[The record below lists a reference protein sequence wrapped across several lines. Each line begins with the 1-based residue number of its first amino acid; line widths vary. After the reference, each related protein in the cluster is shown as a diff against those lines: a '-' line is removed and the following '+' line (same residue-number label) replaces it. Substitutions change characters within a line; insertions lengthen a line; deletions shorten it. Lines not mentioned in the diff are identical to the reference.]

1 MASKAWSIITNPM
14 TALAYKVQG
23 RDIPDYLERGKKN
36 SLDLAANIV
45 NPFFY
50 INELKEFGK
59 GVGNIAYKGVTDPF
73 SLSGMDFLNTAMHGL
88 GALPAAAEAVQGASL
103 LSKGFRGATTAYKGT
118 AGMSSNLGRIK
129 NAANAGALELSGSRP
144 GDIYGHSYFNMPAD
158 EVSKMM
164 SQEIASL
171 PKGAFSFDGSMSKN
185 SAPLFWTQA
194 ARDQKAFT
202 VVNPGTTQ
210 GLNWSGNMGKRVT
223 NALPKNIE
231 NIMPNAANY
240 AEELKSR
247 VDFLKTL
254 GDPQSLQKAAQLE
267 KNGITS
273 QIISD
278 LPSAA
283 QTDYNVKNSFKEFL
297 NNYKPVLDKPIIQ
310 VNRNTGLNF
319 PMTKILDENIGNN
332 AWAPFYEQ
340 PGIFMVKGN
349 PLSRVPNVIGD
360 HIKKR
365 FNAFY
370 GGNYRYENP
379 RLNHIRA
386 NSIYNSP
393 NYIGNQNDYEMGGS
407 YDEYGQPCYEC
418 GGMYADGGY
427 YDCPDQEKDPVTG
440 KCKAEE
446 VRGKQANA
454 ANKAATTDMNA
465 WAKQVAAMDKEIAK
479 QNAAQLAGQL
489 SFDYDWMGSPVDK
502 AEKKAAVGQYKQFF
516 QQNPNTFIADDT
528 SGYSPEQKYIIASKL
543 KQRMSTPMGAKLV
556 QQQFG
561 VDPRFYDLQR
571 LQTEMAPK
579 MGGWNG
585 MRNWLFN
592 VFKEEGGPIVD
603 PLPAASG
610 VQQLFGN
617 TPAPIN
623 PTIPYTTSKDPA
635 DFYKSWIQSPEYARR
650 QLNTGYSASPKDE
663 SYNVP
668 SASASRKTRLESLGK
683 IDPITYNTREA
694 SKATPGYYGGASSV
708 NINSSDYIDTN
719 RQMIEAHELAHIAGA
734 AVNEG
739 TSRPGIMSG
748 REQDIFK
755 SSMLP
760 LREPTLSGPQGSP
773 QREASRRSLE
783 DFIHSQKPQEVKA
796 DLDALRFSMYDKG
809 IYDIRKGTKF
819 NDLDFENARQKLGKD
834 RVFKRL
840 ENRVGK
846 KNFVNLM
853 NTIAQDDNQD
863 SYSNTAAYGGPIVDP
878 RGQWAHPGKVT
889 RIPSSNIT
897 MQGVPYPVYGVGSNG
912 QEQMMQPGQN
922 YDFGGASYV
931 DEYPMMQF
939 GGGTLLGPSPMIMS
953 LASKVANYFSKPN
966 TSASTPTK
974 NISSKE
980 LFGVTTYD
988 EMASNYYDKNEAFF
1002 NKRETNDQKKYDNS
1016 SNSINLTSGRFRGAK
1031 VAPGMINDIV
1041 NAAKANN
1048 VDPWVMLSLVGRES
1062 TFGSGEYNNYRAN
1075 DKQNLVSGWN
1085 VAEDYEPYKLDRYLA
1100 DKKVPGV
1107 KVVKDSH
1114 GWNYKVE
1121 DEKAIEN
1128 YLKSNPQLVTDYYKK
1143 LESTPDLGKLDSF
1156 SLAAQRIKKKG
1167 IQNYNPGDPRYSSM
1181 VNSDMNLLKNDAAL
1195 KTYMKTLG
1203 YREGGEFGKMQVGG
1217 QNNNL
1222 LKNIKGESEK
1232 FLKGWMD
1239 SPMYKKMINAS
1250 INTSPR
1256 PDAETVKAI
1265 NREDQLKKMSWDYS
1279 DLDADKSWF
1288 NKLQGTTLG
1297 EFDPLNNKVLINPT
1311 VNDNRLYA
1319 AGIHEASHAT
1329 DRAGAYIPISDIT
1342 KMINYKKEN
1351 EQEKGFFT
1359 KLFDDYYFNDYVGK
1373 PTETRARLNSVRYIG
1388 KQEKLYDPYKEKI
1401 DKNILKKFSNTTQLD
1416 QLRKIYN
1423 DEQIID
1429 MLNSVSQSKKQPE
1442 DFIPQAKNGG
1452 GLLSK
1457 TVSCSNCG
1465 WSWKAVDGGS
1475 DPLSCH
1481 KCGGTVKMQAG
1492 GQPNYNSILDQNAA
1506 DAEKYPSAYHKDFVT
1521 GYPVVNSAGSIPRPG
1536 GFDCPPGY
1544 TKYRNPD
1551 GTFSC
1556 IMTNSAPG
1564 SSKVDFSRMTK
1575 VADDMQFS
1583 RPMRPP
1589 LASIPTRKNGGLINM
1604 QGGGQSSMDSVRHQA
1619 NKILQYEQLKGGP
1632 GGAPLPKYSNP
1643 KYMDILMG
1651 KVYPEVRKIMPN
1663 ASAMEAGEAMDFV
1676 FNAGFDKGSNKITK
1690 DPRAFALQEYYRQYD
1705 KSKLDADGKWA
1716 GRKNAPYS
1724 FDQEYNNTIGKLPEN
1739 QRRILMNKGR
1749 DWYYKN
1755 INNPAPGVPNSNYN
1769 DTWYGR
1775 IWNTN
1780 DYQPFNPNNP
1790 NFTPKKEQ
1798 GGEASLW
1805 DLIKMAQG
1813 GEMIR
1818 RADGSYSRRG
1828 LWDNIRANKGSGKK
1842 PTKQMIQ
1849 QERIIKAKNK

>member
-1 MASKAWSIITNPM
+1 MMNAGDIDHRILPGLQKMQKAGQVRRFTMPAIQQDFSSNDNLANPIAVRKRMEADFITKRNIDKRNALQAAQDRQGYIRQAEAPRSAASKAWAIMTNPM
-14 TALAYKVQG
+14 TALKYKVQG
-23 RDIPDYLERGKKN
+23 RDIPDNFERGEKN

-50 INELKEFGK
+50 INEGKEFLK
-59 GVGNIAYKGVTDPF
+59 GVGNIGYKAVTDPF
-73 SLSGMDFLNTAMHGL
+73 SLSGMDFLNTAMHGV
-88 GALPAAAEAVQGASL
+88 GALPAVGEAVQGTNL
-103 LSKGFRGATTAYKGT
+103 VSKGLRGATKAYKGT
-118 AGMSSNLGRIK
+118 AGMTSKLGRVK
-129 NAANAGALELSGSRP
+129 NAANAGAIELGYTP
-144 GDIYGHSYFNMPAD
+144 GDITGHSYFNIPAD

-164 SQEIASL
+164 SQEMGSL
-171 PKGAFSFDGSMSKN
+171 PKGAFTFDGNMSKN

-194 ARDQKAFT
+194 ARSPKGFT

-210 GLNWSGNMGKRVT
+210 GLNWSGTMGKRVS

-231 NIMPNAANY
+231 KIMPDAANY
-240 AEELKSR
+240 AEELKNR
-247 VDFLKTL
+247 IDYLKKL
-254 GDPQSLQKAAQLE
+254 GDPKSLQNAAQLE
-267 KNGITS
+267 RDGISS
-273 QIISD
+273 QIVSD
-278 LPSAA
+278 LPNAA
-283 QTDYNVKNSFKEFL
+283 VADYNVKNSFTDFL
-297 NNYKPVLDKPIIQ
+297 NNYKTTLDNPIIE
-310 VNRNTGLNF
+310 VNRKTGLNF
-319 PMTKILDENIGNN
+319 PMTKILDENIGKWTND
-332 AWAPFYEQ
+332 FYEQ
-340 PGIFMVKGN
+340 PSIYMVKGN
-349 PLSRVPNVIGD
+349 PLSRVPKLIGD
-360 HIKKR
+360 YTKTR
-365 FNAFY
+365 ANNFY
-370 GGNYRYENP
+370 FGDKYANP
-379 RLNHIRA
+379 RMPFIKA
-386 NSIYNSP
+386 NTLYNTP
-393 NYIGNQNDYEMGGS
+393 KYIGNQSDYEMGGS
-407 YDEYGQPCYEC
+407 YDQPCYEC
-418 GGMYADGGY
+418 GGAVKRYDVGGY

-440 KCKAEE
+440 KCAAD
-446 VRGKQANA
+446 VARGKEANA
-454 ANKAATTDMNA
+454 ANKAASKDMNA
-465 WAKQVAAMDKEIAK
+465 WAKQVASMDKEIAK
-479 QNAAQLAGQL
+479 QNAAQTAGQL
-489 SFDYDWMGSPVDK
+489 TFDYDWMGSPVDK
-502 AEKKAAVGQYKQFF
+502 SEKKAAMGQYKQFF

-592 VFKEEGGPIVD
+592 VYKEE
-603 PLPAASG
+603 
-610 VQQLFGN
+610 
-617 TPAPIN
+617 
-623 PTIPYTTSKDPA
+623 
-635 DFYKSWIQSPEYARR
+635 
-650 QLNTGYSASPKDE
+650 
-663 SYNVP
+663 
-668 SASASRKTRLESLGK
+668 
-683 IDPITYNTREA
+683 
-694 SKATPGYYGGASSV
+694 
-708 NINSSDYIDTN
+708 
-719 RQMIEAHELAHIAGA
+719 
-734 AVNEG
+734 
-739 TSRPGIMSG
+739 
-748 REQDIFK
+748 
-755 SSMLP
+755 
-760 LREPTLSGPQGSP
+760 
-773 QREASRRSLE
+773 
-783 DFIHSQKPQEVKA
+783 
-796 DLDALRFSMYDKG
+796 
-809 IYDIRKGTKF
+809 
-819 NDLDFENARQKLGKD
+819 
-834 RVFKRL
+834 
-840 ENRVGK
+840 
-846 KNFVNLM
+846 
-853 NTIAQDDNQD
+853 
-863 SYSNTAAYGGPIVDP
+863 GGPIVDP

-897 MQGVPYPVYGVGSNG
+897 MEGVPYPVLGVASSG
-912 QEQMMQPGQN
+912 QQVMMQPGQN
-922 YDFGGASYV
+922 YNFGDAEYV

-966 TSASTPTK
+966 SSATNNGSTSDTRKSA
-974 NISSKE
+974 KE
-980 LFGVTTYD
+980 LFGISPYD
-988 EMASNYYDKNEAFF
+988 EMHSTFYDKNENFYDKLEA
-1002 NKRETNDQKKYDNS
+1002 NDTKNYGKSPNY
-1016 SNSINLTSGRFRGAK
+1016 INLSSGRFRGAK

-1062 TFGSGEYNNYRAN
+1062 TFGSGTAQNKDRADN
-1075 DKQNLVSGWN
+1075 KQGLVSGWN
-1085 VAEDYEPYKLDRYLA
+1085 VAEDYKPYEVDRYLA
-1100 DKKVPGV
+1100 DKQVPGI

-1128 YLKSNPQLVTDYYKK
+1128 YLKSNPQLITDYYKK

-1195 KTYMKTLG
+1195 KAYMKTLG
-1203 YREGGEFGKMQVGG
+1203 YREGGEFG
-1217 QNNNL
+1217 
-1222 LKNIKGESEK
+1222 E
-1232 FLKGWMD
+1232 
-1239 SPMYKKMINAS
+1239 
-1250 INTSPR
+1250 
-1256 PDAETVKAI
+1256 
-1265 NREDQLKKMSWDYS
+1265 
-1279 DLDADKSWF
+1279 
-1288 NKLQGTTLG
+1288 
-1297 EFDPLNNKVLINPT
+1297 
-1311 VNDNRLYA
+1311 
-1319 AGIHEASHAT
+1319 
-1329 DRAGAYIPISDIT
+1329 
-1342 KMINYKKEN
+1342 
-1351 EQEKGFFT
+1351 
-1359 KLFDDYYFNDYVGK
+1359 
-1373 PTETRARLNSVRYIG
+1373 
-1388 KQEKLYDPYKEKI
+1388 
-1401 DKNILKKFSNTTQLD
+1401 
-1416 QLRKIYN
+1416 
-1423 DEQIID
+1423 
-1429 MLNSVSQSKKQPE
+1429 
-1442 DFIPQAKNGG
+1442 

-1492 GQPNYNSILDQNAA
+1492 GQPDYNSILDQNAA

-1521 GYPVVNSAGSIPRPG
+1521 GYPVANSAGSIPRPG

-1589 LASIPTRKNGGLINM
+1589 LASIPIRKNGGLINM
-1604 QGGGQSSMDSVRHQA
+1604 QGGGGQSTIDSVRHQA
-1619 NKILQYEQLKGGP
+1619 NKILQYEQLRGGP
-1632 GGAPLPKYSNP
+1632 GGAPLPQYSNP
-1643 KYMDILMG
+1643 KYMDMLMG

-1676 FNAGFDKGSNKITK
+1676 FNAGFDQGTNKITK
-1690 DPRAFALQEYYRQYD
+1690 DPRAFALQEYYRQND
-1705 KSKLDADGKWA
+1705 PSKLDADGKWA

-1828 LWDNIRANKGSGKK
+1828 LWDNMRANKGSGKK
-1842 PTKQMIQ
+1842 PTKQMLE
-1849 QERIIKAKNK
+1849 QERKIKSKNK

>member
-1 MASKAWSIITNPM
+1 MMNAGDIDHRVLPGLQKMQKGGRFKVPAPTLTSSVQPKSNLGITTSLNSGTYKPTFAAMSKEIIKKQRQIADAEEMADRYGVIRQAEAPRSMASKAWAIMTNPM
-14 TALAYKVQG
+14 TALKYKIHG
-23 RDIPDYLERGKKN
+23 RDIPDYFDRGEKN
-36 SLDLAANIV
+36 SLDFAVNMV
-45 NPFFY
+45 NPFAVVEAVKNIPGNVARGEFINAGLNALNIIPALSGARTVGKFVTGATAPALRRAAQTAGTQLTRLSKAPSAPVQTSNIDDLNIDDLRSSWGTDRWNLENHVNSTFGSPSQYKPPVINRSGLTKDELLAKAAAKEKDVVSKMSEQDFQETVLKPTGEVSSYKQDDLVNNFTGENEIFNMSADEYAEAFNSRLDLLNDMIRRNNKSGVDYTVDKLSPGGKLYFNTPKQMVPNLNKNFTEEGARKLSIFY
-50 INELKEFGK
+50 ENPGEFLTNNAGLAKLDNGKWGFRDDVELGSYASKDDAISAFKQRLDKEMGPQEISGKADWNVNISPGQWRGTVEDIANANYYKRIPGLSITGSSDGVFSDFVPRRGSGAYKSINEYLKTLDLGRVKPGFNSQTNYSRGLWEDAVKKGNAFGYYNNSL
-59 GVGNIAYKGVTDPF
+59 GNVYGSMKSVLPYVIP
-73 SLSGMDFLNTAMHGL
+73 
-88 GALPAAAEAVQGASL
+88 GALG
-103 LSKGFRGATTAYKGT
+103 
-118 AGMSSNLGRIK
+118 
-129 NAANAGALELSGSRP
+129 AGALSQQK
-144 GDIYGHSYFNMPAD
+144 YG
-158 EVSKMM
+158 
-164 SQEIASL
+164 
-171 PKGAFSFDGSMSKN
+171 
-185 SAPLFWTQA
+185 
-194 ARDQKAFT
+194 
-202 VVNPGTTQ
+202 
-210 GLNWSGNMGKRVT
+210 
-223 NALPKNIE
+223 
-231 NIMPNAANY
+231 
-240 AEELKSR
+240 
-247 VDFLKTL
+247 
-254 GDPQSLQKAAQLE
+254 
-267 KNGITS
+267 
-273 QIISD
+273 
-278 LPSAA
+278 
-283 QTDYNVKNSFKEFL
+283 
-297 NNYKPVLDKPIIQ
+297 
-310 VNRNTGLNF
+310 
-319 PMTKILDENIGNN
+319 
-332 AWAPFYEQ
+332 
-340 PGIFMVKGN
+340 
-349 PLSRVPNVIGD
+349 
-360 HIKKR
+360 
-365 FNAFY
+365 
-370 GGNYRYENP
+370 
-379 RLNHIRA
+379 
-386 NSIYNSP
+386 
-393 NYIGNQNDYEMGGS
+393 
-407 YDEYGQPCYEC
+407 GQPCYEC

-440 KCKAEE
+440 KCKADE
-446 VRGKQANA
+446 VRSKQANA

-465 WAKQVAAMDKEIAK
+465 WAKQVAAMDKEIAR
-479 QNAAQLAGQL
+479 QNAAQAAGQL
-489 SFDYDWMGSPVDK
+489 TFDYDWMGSPVDK
-502 AEKKAAVGQYKQFF
+502 AEKKAAIGQYKQFF

-543 KQRMSTPMGAKLV
+543 KQRMSTPMGVKLV

-592 VFKEEGGPIVD
+592 IHKQRGGPVVD
-603 PLPAASG
+603 SLPAASG

-623 PTIPYTTSKDPA
+623 PTIPYTTSKNPA

-668 SASASRKTRLESLGK
+668 SASASRKTRLDSLGK

-694 SKATPGYYGGASSV
+694 SKATPGYYGGASSI
-708 NINSSDYIDTN
+708 NINPSDYIDTN
-719 RQMIEAHELAHIAGA
+719 RQMIEAHELGHIAGA

-760 LREPTLSGPQGSP
+760 LKEPTLSGPQGSQ

-796 DLDALRFSMYDKG
+796 DLDAVRFSMYDKG

-819 NDLDFENARQKLGKD
+819 NELDFENARQKLGKD

-863 SYSNTAAYGGPIVDP
+863 SYSNIAAYGGPIVDP

-966 TSASTPTK
+966 SSGTNNGSTSDTRKSAKDLYSTPYRQMH
-974 NISSKE
+974 
-980 LFGVTTYD
+980 VTF
-988 EMASNYYDKNEAFF
+988 YDKNEDFY
-1002 NKRETNDQKKYDNS
+1002 NKREANDTKKYDNS
-1016 SNSINLTSGRFRGAK
+1016 SNSINLSSGRFRGAK
-1031 VAPGMINDIV
+1031 VAPAMINDIV

-1062 TFGSGEYNNYRAN
+1062 TFGSGAPDNFIRSGNKE
-1075 DKQNLVSGWN
+1075 DLISGWN
-1085 VAEDYEPYKLDRYLA
+1085 VAEDYQPYEVDRYLA

-1107 KVVKDSH
+1107 KVIKDSH

-1121 DEKAIEN
+1121 DEKAIDN
-1128 YLKSNPQLVTDYYKK
+1128 YLKSNPQLIDDYYKK

-1195 KTYMKTLG
+1195 KAYMKTLG
-1203 YREGGEFGKMQVGG
+1203 YREGGEFG
-1217 QNNNL
+1217 
-1222 LKNIKGESEK
+1222 E
-1232 FLKGWMD
+1232 
-1239 SPMYKKMINAS
+1239 
-1250 INTSPR
+1250 
-1256 PDAETVKAI
+1256 
-1265 NREDQLKKMSWDYS
+1265 
-1279 DLDADKSWF
+1279 
-1288 NKLQGTTLG
+1288 
-1297 EFDPLNNKVLINPT
+1297 
-1311 VNDNRLYA
+1311 
-1319 AGIHEASHAT
+1319 
-1329 DRAGAYIPISDIT
+1329 
-1342 KMINYKKEN
+1342 
-1351 EQEKGFFT
+1351 
-1359 KLFDDYYFNDYVGK
+1359 
-1373 PTETRARLNSVRYIG
+1373 
-1388 KQEKLYDPYKEKI
+1388 
-1401 DKNILKKFSNTTQLD
+1401 
-1416 QLRKIYN
+1416 
-1423 DEQIID
+1423 
-1429 MLNSVSQSKKQPE
+1429 
-1442 DFIPQAKNGG
+1442 

-1465 WSWKAVDGGS
+1465 HSWKAVDGGS

-1481 KCGGTVKMQAG
+1481 KCGGTVKMQNG
-1492 GQPNYNSILDQNAA
+1492 GQPDYNSILDQNAA

-1521 GYPVVNSAGSIPRPG
+1521 GYPVANSAGSIPRPG

-1589 LASIPTRKNGGLINM
+1589 LASIPIRKNGGLINM

-1619 NKILQYEQLKGGP
+1619 NKILQYEQLRGGP
-1632 GGAPLPKYSNP
+1632 GGAPLPQYSNP
-1643 KYMDILMG
+1643 KYMDMLMG

-1676 FNAGFDKGSNKITK
+1676 FNAGFDQGTNKITK
-1690 DPRAFALQEYYRQYD
+1690 DPRAFALQEYYRQND
-1705 KSKLDADGKWA
+1705 PSKLDADGKWA

-1769 DTWYGR
+1769 DTWFGR

-1805 DLIKMAQG
+1805 DMIKMAQG
-1813 GEMIR
+1813 GQHGGLDRWFAEKWVDVKTGKDCGRQEGESRAGYPACRPSKRINSQTPKTSSEMSS
-1818 RADGSYSRRG
+1818 A
-1828 LWDNIRANKGSGKK
+1828 
-1842 PTKQMIQ
+1842 
-1849 QERIIKAKNK
+1849 EKAKFKSSKTSSQRIDYNHKRNK